1 MSENHR
7 PWIKINFIYFTFVDK
22 NKHRLLHVTRWIT
35 LLPLLINYMNFMWWN
50 QVSIF
55 SYRFMASKFSPK
67 WNKSIVEIQCIGI
80 KLYVLNRLIIIS
92 YVGIVPPPPP
102 QKAPKTFYFSNLLFK
117 IYRNTK
123 YQFPYSIVYPPILFM
138 SLFDIIHW

>member
-102 QKAPKTFYFSNLLFK
+102 RKPPKHFIFQICCLRFTE
-117 IYRNTK
+117 IRNTNFHIPL
-123 YQFPYSIVYPPILFM
+123 Y
-138 SLFDIIHW
+138 IHPSCLCLYLI